1 MGDSTTTTQARAN
14 TAPDDDRHDTDERRE
29 HLAIERAFVLRGL
42 RELVEN
48 TAPQSQEPSC

>member
-1 MGDSTTTTQARAN
+1 MGDSTATTAQTRAN
-14 TAPDDDRHDTDERRE
+14 AAPDDDRHDTDERRE

-48 TAPQSQEPSC
+48 TEGMHA